1 MEIMVFLGI
10 AVLAAA
16 ISVMLK
22 KHNPEYSFLLSIGAG
37 ILMFFVIFSKI
48 SPAVSQINSLLSSTG
63 ISSEYGQILF
73 KTLGVCFMTQFA
85 SDSCRDA
92 GESALASKV
101 ELAGKVIIVIM
112 ALPLFEQITKTALSL
127 LGGDGG

>member
-1 MEIMVFLGI
+1 MEIMAFLGI

-37 ILMFFVIFSKI
+37 VFMFFVIFSKI

-73 KTLGVCFMTQFA
+73 KTLGICFMTQFA

-127 LGGDGG
+127 LGGGS